1 MPPPFELADAVN
13 ETEPETVPV
22 ADGTKTTEKASD
34 CPAASEVDAVK
45 PDTVKLCGMLI
56 FVMVTV
62 VLLLFVML
70 AA

>member
-1 MPPPFELADAVN
+1 VI

-22 ADGTKTTEKASD
+22 ADGAKTTEKASD
-34 CPAASEVDAVK
+34 CPGASELDMAK
-45 PDTVKLCGMLI
+45 PDTVNPCGTLI